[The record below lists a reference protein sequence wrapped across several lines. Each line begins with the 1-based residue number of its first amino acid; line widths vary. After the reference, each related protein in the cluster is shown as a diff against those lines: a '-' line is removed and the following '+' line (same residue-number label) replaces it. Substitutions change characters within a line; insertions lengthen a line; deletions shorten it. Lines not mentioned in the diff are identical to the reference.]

1 MPGPLLL
8 TAGRS
13 AVTALVK
20 YAGRKTLAST
30 MTSTASRTGYMSV
43 LKKLATNG
51 GIKKYL
57 SGWFTKVRSSKVSK
71 WLASAALWAGYDWVD
86 DNIIDKWESE
96 DKGNRNS
103 ENADDPTK
111 SYYVRTS
118 NNEKTGDVLID
129 FYYSQPWDT
138 DEKIDERVPLILK
151 NLKTPIGGAKERS
164 GAFLESD
171 KNLVR
176 NLSYR
181 TKIIMLNHFLSRL
194 LLVINSGRDD
204 AERNLMTLK
213 VLDTLLLGDRLTPLS
228 RIAGGFIDS
237 QSAVDNDRL
246 KAITTASLNAFIL
259 LRTEQRE
266 EAVRTVFSNN
276 TNLDILNLGL
286 AEDDPVISA
295 GSDSS
300 IPGAEAIAATYPGAF
315 SASIDQIMDQLG
327 FWQRQRVD
335 DDLNDDEGGA
345 ILTLINMLEL
355 DIPTEQDYNKEL
367 LFPNYDNRRSL

>member
-43 LKKLATNG
+43 LKGLASNG

-57 SGWFTKVRSSKVSK
+57 SGWITKMRSSKVSK

-86 DNIIDKWESE
+86 DNFIDKWESQE
-96 DKGNRNS
+96 QGSQSKSDG
-103 ENADDPTK
+103 DDPTK
-111 SYYVRTS
+111 SYYVRNAS
-118 NNEKTGDVLID
+118 NEKTGDVLLD

-138 DEKIDERVPLILK
+138 DEKIDERVSLILK
-151 NLKTPIGGAKERS
+151 NIKTPVGGAKERS
-164 GAFLESD
+164 GAYLESD

-181 TKIIMLNHFLSRL
+181 TKIVMLNHFLSRL
-194 LLVINSGRDD
+194 LLIINSGRDD

-213 VLDTLLLGDRLTPLS
+213 TLDTLLLGDRMTPLS

-237 QSAVDNDRL
+237 RSAVDNDRL
-246 KAITTASLNAFIL
+246 KTITTASLNAFIE
-259 LRTEQRE
+259 LRSQQRE

-276 TNLDILNLGL
+276 TNLDLLNLGL

-300 IPGAEAIAATYPGAF
+300 IPGSEAIATAYPGAF
-315 SASIDQIMDQLG
+315 SASVDQIIDQLG

-335 DDLNDDEGGA
+335 DDLNDDEGGV